1 MVKKAILVLH
11 LTAVVADTVEA
22 APELAQVDM
31 EAMAEVAAVDMVV
44 EVAVGALAAEVG
56 DMVVIR
62 KVEVIS

>member
-1 MVKKAILVLH
+1 
-11 LTAVVADTVEA
+11 
-22 APELAQVDM
+22 
-31 EAMAEVAAVDMVV
+31 VDMVG